1 MTLKDVIEDIE
12 GTIDGLEEVLE
23 RYQDEECGV
32 DRLSGHYGQTSGYLA
47 KVEFEAQL
55 NTFKDILKM
64 LKTVKRLK

>member
-1 MTLKDVIEDIE
+1 MTLFEVKKDIAD
-12 GTIDGLEEVLE
+12 TIDDLEEVLE
-23 RYQDEECGV
+23 RYKDEECGV

-55 NTFKDILKM
+55 NTFKAVLEM